1 MVQNYPNFLSST
13 EINLIK
19 EEVYNLK
26 QYWKH
31 SSQYR
36 NSNLLPYKDTP
47 LIEVLKDQYKAEYLL
62 GDALYRL
69 EGHKEDITLETQF
82 VLLEKFHWLYL
93 KITNK
98 ITEITSIISELEPD
112 LTVPGFHIFSSYLQP
127 LNTFKYHV
135 DTSILDFYPHVDI
148 TKIKSFVLLIEAN
161 GTTPYLDYKTG
172 IKEYEFGTLHLW
184 DGNIDHRMG
193 EFEIK
198 KGDSR
203 ITLQGHYYYDP
214 DTNTNKLFF

>member
-1 MVQNYPNFLSST
+1 MVQNYPDFLSST

-82 VLLEKFHWLYL
+82 VLLETFHWLYT

-98 ITEITSIISELEPD
+98 ITEITSITSELEPD
-112 LTVPGFHIFSSYLQP
+112 LTIPGFHVYANNIQP
-127 LNTFKYHV
+127 FNEFNYHV
-135 DTSILDFYPHVDI
+135 DTSILDYYPTID
-148 TKIKSFVLLIEAN
+148 TNKIYSFVSLIECN
-161 GTTPYLDYKTG
+161 GITPYLDYKTG
-172 IKEYEFGTLHLW
+172 TKEYKLGSLHIW
-184 DGNIDHRMG
+184 NGNLNHRIG
-193 EFEIK
+193 GFELK

-203 ITLQGHYYYDP
+203 ITFQGHYYYDSN
-214 DTNTNKLFF
+214 TKTNKLFF

>member
-1 MVQNYPNFLSST
+1 MVKDYPNFLTSS
-13 EINLIK
+13 EIESIK
-19 EEVYNLK
+19 QEVYNLK
-26 QYWKH
+26 KYWKH
-31 SSQYR
+31 SSQYK
-36 NSNLLPYKDTP
+36 NSHLLPYKNTP
-47 LIEVLKDQYKAEYLL
+47 IIEVLKDQYKAEYLL
-62 GDALYRL
+62 GDPLYRL
-69 EGHKEDITLETQF
+69 EGCKEDINLDTQ
-82 VLLEKFHWLYL
+82 LLLIHSFNWVYKKLL
-93 KITNK
+93 DKIQQ
-98 ITEITSIISELEPD
+98 ITSIETELETE
-112 LTVPGFHIFSSYLQP
+112 LTIPGFHIFASYLQP

-135 DTSILDFYPHVDI
+135 DTSILDFYPHIDI

-161 GTTPYLDYKTG
+161 GTTPCLDYKTG